1 MKASGFLNIDLIPC
15 VFSDNLNLVI
25 MTRISAKELVDD
37 FLEDKFNGKVR
48 DRSQESRI
56 RESPNKRAY
65 NEDSLVF
72 ETKIVDRE
80 GVEVTVG
87 ALGMLV
93 EEANKLSWKHFKNY
107 MVIFKYLHF
116 DNA

>member
-1 MKASGFLNIDLIPC
+1 MLQRVSRRQICIYLFAGCL
-15 VFSDNLNLVI
+15 
-25 MTRISAKELVDD
+25 SAKELIDD
-37 FLEDKFNGKVR
+37 CIDEKFNGKVR

-80 GVEVTVG
+80 GVEITVG
-87 ALGMLV
+87 ALGMLA

-107 MVIFKYLHF
+107 MVRHY
-116 DNA
+116 

>member
-1 MKASGFLNIDLIPC
+1 MQIAHYEGLWLSFLESIIQVFCLFFSG
-15 VFSDNLNLVI
+15 NLRLVK

-37 FLEDKFNGKVR
+37 FFDEKFNGKVR

-87 ALGMLV
+87 ALGMLS

-107 MVIFKYLHF
+107 MV
-116 DNA
+116 

>member
-1 MKASGFLNIDLIPC
+1 
-15 VFSDNLNLVI
+15 
-25 MTRISAKELVDD
+25 MTRISAKDLVDD
-37 FLEDKFNGKVR
+37 FIDDKFNGKVR

-56 RESPNKRAY
+56 RESPSKRAY

-80 GVEVTVG
+80 GVEITVG
-87 ALGMLV
+87 ALGMLA

-107 MVIFKYLHF
+107 MVSQIKRLLNICKANTKQNHI
-116 DNA
+116 